1 MGPEANVLHS
11 AVRISS
17 WLFWTVDLCLCLSS
31 AQQFSP
37 FPVRA
42 ITYNRPGSADAWITI
57 RVRRWWVCCV
67 LNCIEVHLAVW
78 LQGETLQTKTLQ
90 NWCIWLWCTFV
101 GRCRHFCSEWQWQFA
116 RTQMAL
122 LTHTSHSGLA
132 VKTVDLLYLY
142 STGLQAVQVG
152 YVRELLHIRTDPSA
166 LSVLTAR
173 QGRQA
178 SSISHLKIIDTRHN
192 RH

>member
-1 MGPEANVLHS
+1 MATRRNLTDQDIAELVYLTLMHIRWKMQTFLLR
-11 AVRISS
+11 V
-17 WLFWTVDLCLCLSS
+17 TVT
-31 AQQFSP
+31 
-37 FPVRA
+37 V
-42 ITYNRPGSADAWITI
+42 
-57 RVRRWWVCCV
+57 
-67 LNCIEVHLAVW
+67 
-78 LQGETLQTKTLQ
+78 
-90 NWCIWLWCTFV
+90 
-101 GRCRHFCSEWQWQFA
+101 A

-122 LTHTSHSGLA
+122 LTQTSHSGLA

-152 YVRELLHIRTDPSA
+152 YVRELLHIRTDLFA

-178 SSISHLKIIDTRHN
+178 SSITHLKIIDTRHN